1 MLHGAIRKLLYPTPG
16 IFLFAN
22 GPSIDARLMTA
33 PRTYRLPCI
42 NGGLVD
48 LRQVMKGRPH
58 RIKIGMLNNTGQ

>member
-1 MLHGAIRKLLYPTPG
+1 
-16 IFLFAN
+16 
-22 GPSIDARLMTA
+22 MTA